1 MRTAKTVL
9 GIIQERGKQ
18 GLPLEDIYR
27 QLFNP
32 DLYLRAYS
40 RIYSNAGTLTA
51 GSNGETVD
59 AMSLAK
65 IGKIIEDLRYERYR
79 WTPARRT
86 YIPKANGK
94 KRPLGVQVWSDKLL
108 QEVIRSVLEAYY
120 EPQMSERSQGFRA
133 RRGCH
138 TALQSI
144 QTYWVGTVW
153 FIEGDLASYFD
164 TISHTKLLSIL
175 QEKLKDNRFLRLLAN
190 LLKAGYLENWQFKP
204 TLSGVPQGSGVSPIL
219 ANVYL
224 DKFDQYVENELIPA
238 YTKGKRRKPNLQYA
252 ALEQKIARLRK
263 QGKLSEANKLWVQ
276 LQQMPSGLSQ
286 DPDYR
291 RLRYCRYA
299 DDWLLGFIGS
309 KAEAEE
315 IKARAK
321 SFLQTELNLELNEEK
336 TLITHARTS
345 AARFLGYEVVTLKA
359 NDKHDSNQGYRN
371 INGKIGLRVPVEVLR
386 KYCSRYKKGGK
397 AASRANLLRED
408 DFSIISQY
416 QAEYR
421 GIVQYYLLA
430 HNVGWFNKL
439 HWIMKTSLLK
449 TLARKHRTTL
459 LKMSRKYRATLQTSD
474 GALQCLEKVVA
485 REGKPP
491 LIARF
496 GGISLK
502 RVKKAVLSDHEPD
515 FHHLNNKT
523 SEILQRLLADE
534 CELCG
539 SKEQVEVHHI
549 RKLADLRKKGRREK
563 RGWIQIMAARKRKTL
578 VVCRGCHETIHA
590 GKLKATF
597 KA

>member
-1 MRTAKTVL
+1 MRTAETVL
-9 GIIQERGKQ
+9 GIIQERGKR
-18 GLPLEDIYR
+18 GLPIEDIYR

-32 DLYLRAYS
+32 ALYLRAYH
-40 RIYSNAGTLTA
+40 RIYANAGAMTA

-59 AMSLAK
+59 GMSLAK
-65 IGKIIEDLRYERYR
+65 INKIIENLRYERYH

-86 YIPKANGK
+86 YIPKTNGR
-94 KRPLGVQVWSDKLL
+94 KRPLGVQGWSDKLL
-108 QEVIRSVLEAYY
+108 QEVIRSILEAYY
-120 EPQMSERSQGFRA
+120 EPQMSERSHGFRA
-133 RRGCH
+133 KRGCH

-164 TISHTKLLSIL
+164 SISHPKLLAIL
-175 QEKLKDNRFLRLLAN
+175 QEKLKDNRFLRLIAN
-190 LLKAGYLENWQFKP
+190 LLKVGYLENWQFKP

-219 ANVYL
+219 ANLYL
-224 DKFDQYVENELIPA
+224 DKFDQYVEKEVIPA
-238 YTKGKRRKPNLQYA
+238 YTKGKRRKPNLNYV
-252 ALEQKIARLRK
+252 ALEQKVSKLRK
-263 QGKLSEANKLWVQ
+263 QGELKEANKLWVQ
-276 LQQMPSGLSQ
+276 MQQLPSGLSN
-286 DPDYR
+286 DPHFR

-315 IKARAK
+315 LKAKAK
-321 SFLQTELNLELNEEK
+321 KFLQTELSLELNAQK

-345 AARFLGYEVVTLKA
+345 AARFLGYEIVTLKA
-359 NDKHDSNQGYRN
+359 NDKHDSNQGYRS
-371 INGKIGLRVPVEVLR
+371 INGKIGLRVPVDVLH
-386 KYCSRYKKGGK
+386 KYCNRYKQRGK
-397 AASRANLLRED
+397 PSSQAKMLQED

-449 TLARKHRTTL
+449 TLARKHRSS
-459 LKMSRKYRATLQTSD
+459 LKRMSHKYRATVQTPD
-474 GALQCLEKVVA
+474 GTLHCLEKVVK
-485 REGKPP
+485 REGKKP
-491 LIARF
+491 LVARF
-496 GGISLK
+496 GGIPL
-502 RVKKAVLSDHEPD
+502 RRNKKAVLIDQETT
-515 FHHLNNKT
+515 FHHLNNKS

-539 SKEQVEVHHI
+539 SKEAVEVHHI

-563 RGWIQIMAARKRKTL
+563 PGWVQIMAARKRKTL
-578 VVCRGCHETIHA
+578 VVCRNCHEAIHFDR
-590 GKLKATF
+590 LKAPLL
-597 KA
+597 A